1 MSPRPRGLDPRSTL
15 ILLHSLW
22 QAFEALPEEEREVL
36 RWVDMRGLSA
46 PMAAR
51 ALGIHR
57 HWITPRLFSG
67 RLRLEQNW
75 REALIY
81 EVPELLGAHLHHGRQ
96 AS

>member
-1 MSPRPRGLDPRSTL
+1 MNPAPSQVERQI
-15 ILLHSLW
+15 ILLFFHSLW
-22 QAFEALPEEEREVL
+22 QSFESLPEEEREVL
-36 RWVDMRGLSA
+36 RWVDLRSLSA

-57 HWITPRLFSG
+57 YWITPRLLAG

-75 REALIY
+75 KRSLVC
-81 EVPELLGAHLHHGRQ
+81 EVPELQGAHLHHGRR